1 MKVNTQEVRDAVGM
15 LDDIVK
21 AYKAEHP
28 KKERDW
34 RTYEQRAAER
44 LRVAFRELKP
54 LVHEAASSIQFAS
67 GETRGAKPAL
77 TVEQK
82 TLVLLMKHIIGKS
95 NRNMSAMFVLFSLLS
110 DIDVS
115 YKFVERL
122 YSDPE
127 VVAVLHNLHALI
139 LKKKGVRE
147 IDCSGDGTGYSLTIK
162 THYATEAQKLKEK
175 VKDAGT
181 QSSSSSSKKEEQTK
195 RRLLFVY
202 SFNLM
207 DIKTRMYVGFGTSFR
222 SEKEAYRVAVKM
234 TKSAGVKIKSLRLDR
249 YFSGQSTVK
258 FLVETFGREL
268 ELFLIPKSNAT
279 VRGLWPWKR
288 MLARFVD
295 GTKQYLE
302 QYFQRNQSE
311 SGIAEDKRRT
321 GWQLGQKRPDRVDT
335 ANMLTLLW
343 HNLYWLA

>member
-1 MKVNTQEVRDAVGM
+1 MKVKTEQVRGITAM

-21 AYKAEHP
+21 KYKAEHP
-28 KKERDW
+28 EKERDW
-34 RTYEQRAAER
+34 RTYEQRAAVR
-44 LRVAFRELKP
+44 LRAAFRELKP
-54 LVHEAASSIQFAS
+54 LVREAASSIQFAS

-115 YKFVERL
+115 YKSVERL

-127 VVAVLHNLHALI
+127 VIAVLHNLHALI

-147 IDCSGDGTGYSLTIK
+147 IDGSGDGTGYSLTIK

-181 QSSSSSSKKEEQTK
+181 QSSSSSKKEEE

-202 SFNLM
+202 SFALM
-207 DIKTRMYVGFGTSFR
+207 DVKSRMYVGFGTSFR

-234 TKSAGVKIKSLRLDR
+234 AKSAGVKIKSLRLDR

-258 FLVETFGREL
+258 FLVETFGREM

-279 VRGLWPWKR
+279 VKGPWPWKR

-302 QYFQRNQSE
+302 DYFQRNQSE

-335 ANMLTLLW
+335 ANVLTSLW

>member
-1 MKVNTQEVRDAVGM
+1 MKVNTKEVRDAVGM

-44 LRVAFRELKP
+44 LRTAFRELKP

-115 YKFVERL
+115 YKSVERL

-127 VVAVLHNLHALI
+127 VVAVLHNLHVLI
-139 LKKKGVRE
+139 LRKKGVKE
-147 IDCSGDGTGYSLTIK
+147 IDGSGDGTGYSLTIK

-195 RRLLFVY
+195 RRLLFIY

-222 SEKEAYRVAVKM
+222 SEKEAYRAAVKM

-258 FLVETFGREL
+258 FLVETFGREMK
-268 ELFLIPKSNAT
+268 LFLIPKSNAT
-279 VRGLWPWKR
+279 VKGPWPWKR
-288 MLARFVD
+288 MLADFVD

-302 QYFQRNQSE
+302 NYFQRNQSE
-311 SGIAEDKRRT
+311 SGIAEDKRRI

-335 ANMLTLLW
+335 ANMLTSLW

>member
-1 MKVNTQEVRDAVGM
+1 MKVKTEQVRGITAV
-15 LDDIVK
+15 LDGIIK
-21 AYKAEHP
+21 EYKKEHP

-34 RTYEQRAAER
+34 RTCEQRTAER
-44 LRVAFRELKP
+44 LRTAFRELKP
-54 LVHEAASSIQFAS
+54 LVREAASSIQFAS

-77 TVEQK
+77 TAEQK

-115 YKFVERL
+115 YKSVERL

-127 VVAVLHNLHALI
+127 VVVVLHNLHALI

-147 IDCSGDGTGYSLTIK
+147 IDGSGDGTGYALTIK

-181 QSSSSSSKKEEQTK
+181 QSSSSSKEEQPK
-195 RRLLFVY
+195 KRLLFVY
-202 SFNLM
+202 SFALM
-207 DIKTRMYVGFGTSFR
+207 DIKSRMYVGFGTSFR
-222 SEKEAYRVAVKM
+222 SEKEAYIIAVKM
-234 TKSAGVKIKSLRLDR
+234 AKSAGVKIKSLRLDR

-258 FLVETFGREL
+258 FLVETFGREMK
-268 ELFLIPKSNAT
+268 LFLIPKSNAT
-279 VRGLWPWKR
+279 VKGSWPWKR
-288 MLARFVD
+288 MLADFVG

-302 QYFQRNQSE
+302 NYFQRNQSE

-335 ANMLTLLW
+335 ANMLTSLW